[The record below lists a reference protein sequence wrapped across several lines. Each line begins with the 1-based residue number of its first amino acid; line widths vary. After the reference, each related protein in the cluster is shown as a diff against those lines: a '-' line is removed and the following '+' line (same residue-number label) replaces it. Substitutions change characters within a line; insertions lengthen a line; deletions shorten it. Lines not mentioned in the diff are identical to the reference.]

1 MLRDVTT
8 GIQDNQYIQI
18 SSGLKLN
25 EQVVILP
32 YGVIS
37 KILKDSLNVSTTTKE
52 KLIESKELN
61 D

>member
-1 MLRDVTT
+1 
-8 GIQDNQYIQI
+8 
-18 SSGLKLN
+18 
-25 EQVVILP
+25 VVILP

-52 KLIESKELN
+52 KLLESKELN

>member
-52 KLIESKELN
+52 KLLESKELN